1 MKLKTIH
8 KENNKE
14 TYVILMSDNLPGVSW
29 FCIFDAKQFYLR
41 YYSSGAPGG
50 AKRVHED
57 IVDTYMNIYNVPYTK
72 EELMENTYLR
82 IDSNFMN
89 YIEL

>member
-14 TYVILMSDNLPGVSW
+14 TYVTLMSDNLPGVSW

-89 YIEL
+89 YIKL